1 MTNRAAALRARLV
14 VLPDPQAQDAAEL
27 HARIARAQRREA
39 QAYARYLAARNEIR
53 CVERTW
59 KALNHERHAKA
70 RIARALARKAAAR
83 ERATRRAIRNDLD
96 CVRRTWRALALER
109 DWEQLRRDQRD
120 REREARRVAQIAAS
134 EARRMAEAVARA
146 EAEARR
152 AKARRRFIEKA
163 AIAAAARVEHGYVYA
178 FAHKAQGWI
187 KIGMTGAPDEAR
199 CWGRIFDYIKAHKL
213 PPKGWEFVGF
223 IASTEAQ
230 KLETFIHR
238 KLIKFRVIQDGGRTE
253 LFKCSITAYMSALDL
268 LDDYIVSTSPDD
280 ARDVARAAAISA
292 AEREWDAREQQLP
305 PPRGHEAHT
314 ASYFAEADRLY
325 ADFGLPYRAEGMA
338 DFLYRRGIN
347 IFLNENL
354 YSGRDVGDAEGC
366 GYDLAAQ
373 LAEKCYQTMSD
384 SQKDQTGE
392 NKDKVAAGLKALRGF
407 LYEHTDE
414 FNNDPLARE
423 EAAARLA
430 EKRARTST
438 RAA

>member
-1 MTNRAAALRARLV
+1 
-14 VLPDPQAQDAAEL
+14 
-27 HARIARAQRREA
+27 
-39 QAYARYLAARNEIR
+39 
-53 CVERTW
+53 
-59 KALNHERHAKA
+59 
-70 RIARALARKAAAR
+70 
-83 ERATRRAIRNDLD
+83 
-96 CVRRTWRALALER
+96 
-109 DWEQLRRDQRD
+109 
-120 REREARRVAQIAAS
+120 
-134 EARRMAEAVARA
+134 MAEAVARA

-199 CWGRIFDYIKAHKL
+199 CWGRIFDYTKAHEL

-238 KLIKFRVIQDGGRTE
+238 KLIKFRVNQDGGPPE

-292 AEREWDAREQQLP
+292 AERECDANSNCPHQGATRRTP
-305 PPRGHEAHT
+305 PQ
-314 ASYFAEADRLY
+314 YLAEADRLY

-366 GYDLAAQ
+366 GYNLAAQ
-373 LAEKCYQTMSD
+373 LAEKCYQTMSNF
-384 SQKDQTGE
+384 QKDQTGE